1 MTAREKRAQ
10 ARLLQKFLVRFEDA
24 GEMRMAFT
32 ENISAR
38 GLFLKTRYPP
48 PPGEHIRLL
57 IRTAHGT
64 RVRRGRVMWSRYNL
78 AQPNSPRLGSGA
90 GIQFRAHTHETVDGQ
105 STAEANTPA

>member
-10 ARLLQKFLVRFEDA
+10 ARVLQKFLVRFDDA

-32 ENISAR
+32 ENISEH

-48 PPGEHIRLL
+48 PPGEQVRIL

-64 RVRRGRVMWSRYNL
+64 RVRRGMVMWSRYNL
-78 AQPNSPRLGSGA
+78 AHPSSPRVGSGA
-90 GIQFRAHTHETVDGQ
+90 GIRFQPPPP
-105 STAEANTPA
+105 EATTG